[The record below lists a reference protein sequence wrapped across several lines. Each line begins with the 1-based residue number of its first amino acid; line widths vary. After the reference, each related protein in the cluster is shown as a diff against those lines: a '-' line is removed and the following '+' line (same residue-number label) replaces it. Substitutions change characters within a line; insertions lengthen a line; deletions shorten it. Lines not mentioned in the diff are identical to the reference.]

1 MFNAEVD
8 VVDLRILSILQEN
21 ARTPFTKIAREL
33 GVSDATIHLRVRKME
48 DTGVI
53 EKYDTVLNE
62 EKMGNPVSA
71 YVLIRVDPGTVEEV
85 CKRLLELEKVYE
97 ISEIHER
104 YDVLV
109 KIRGSGLEEVR
120 NILIQKIRSIPEIV
134 DSETYMVFR
143 NWKQDPGVRI
153 EGLKDRMAVEG

>member
-1 MFNAEVD
+1 MVPAEID
-8 VVDLRILSILQEN
+8 AVDLRILSMLQEN
-21 ARTPFTKIAREL
+21 ARTPFTKIAQEL

-48 DTGVI
+48 NTGVI

-62 EKMGNPVSA
+62 EKMGKPVSA
-71 YVLIRVDPGTVEEV
+71 YVLVRVDPGTVEEV

-120 NILIQKIRSIPEIV
+120 DILIQKIRSIPAVV

-143 NWKQDPGVRI
+143 NWKRDLGVRI
-153 EGLKDRMAVEG
+153 EGLNERMAVEG